1 MFIDTWTTDR
11 MWRSQLNAGPEF
23 VMSYICSGWF
33 LRQSINFWTSK
44 FPLHILCMAV
54 NNGNL
59 KYRKNI
65 GKYFG
70 GELFV
75 YSQSKIAIYSCIK
88 SLQINGW
95 HSYINS
101 HKKQDHNYSKSR
113 NYQPVYY
120 WKDMNLKF
128 NIFLVVTLTLQKRL
142 GQGHDIM

>member
-1 MFIDTWTTDR
+1 
-11 MWRSQLNAGPEF
+11 
-23 VMSYICSGWF
+23 
-33 LRQSINFWTSK
+33 
-44 FPLHILCMAV
+44 MAV

-65 GKYFG
+65 GKYLMVGRF
-70 GELFV
+70 
-75 YSQSKIAIYSCIK
+75 
-88 SLQINGW
+88 NGW